1 MNLAPVSEIV
11 AADGDSSLQGRT
23 FGSDAAAAA
32 PLVSA
37 SVQAMQA
44 QGVSAVLQK
53 FPGSG
58 TGKKTLEEL
67 KNSEFLIYEAAIRD
81 GVDCIMV
88 SNISS
93 KGVTDSDTPDS
104 LSGVMITELLRG
116 DLGFD
121 GVVITDA
128 LDDTAVTE
136 KYTPAEAA
144 VAAIEAGADVLY
156 RPADYDAAYE
166 GVLQAVADGKITQER
181 IYESLVRIYRVKYQ
195 NTVL

>member
-1 MNLAPVSEIV
+1 M
-11 AADGDSSLQGRT
+11 
-23 FGSDAAAAA
+23 
-32 PLVSA
+32 
-37 SVQAMQA
+37 
-44 QGVSAVLQK
+44 
-53 FPGSG
+53 
-58 TGKKTLEEL
+58 

-88 SNISS
+88 SNINS